1 MTWLLS
7 RETVVALAVLGAVAS
22 MLASL
27 LQRNGRLTA
36 AAASRLNSLG
46 YGLMTASMV
55 LFIVAGFRPNP
66 A

>member
-1 MTWLLS
+1 MTWLLA
-7 RETVVALAVLGAVAS
+7 RETIILLAVLGAVVS

-36 AAASRLNSLG
+36 AAAWRLNALG

-55 LFIVAGFRPNP
+55 LFIVAGFRSNP

>member
-1 MTWLLS
+1 MTWLLA
-7 RETVVALAVLGAVAS
+7 RETVILLAVAGAAAS

-36 AAASRLNSLG
+36 TGAWRLNALG
-46 YGLMTASMV
+46 YGLMAVSMV
-55 LFIVAGFRPNP
+55 LFIVAGFRSP